1 MGSALKIR
9 DDLTPLELRR
19 WARVEPYGRAAARAY
34 GIANAL
40 EEMPRADAAR
50 LAGMDRQTLRDA
62 VVRYNA
68 KGLEGLHD
76 RPKGY
81 SPRRLTADEEAAL
94 AAVIIAGPEPERDG
108 VCAWT
113 PGRSVP
119 LAGGAVRQ
127 DLPPLEHDP
136 GSTADGIFPP
146 EGAPEPPAKGR
157 RSAGALQKRGLRDI
171 LKATVKRRIPTSAYS
186 CGFRMK
192 RASATRAG
200 CVTGGGAGASVPPG
214 RVKSAT
220 SGPTSSPPCARTPA
234 TTSPW

>member
-1 MGSALKIR
+1 MGSR
-9 DDLTPLELRR
+9 
-19 WARVEPYGRAAARAY
+19 
-34 GIANAL
+34 AL

-113 PGRSVP
+113 R
-119 LAGGAVRQ
+119 A
-127 DLPPLEHDP
+127 DLCRWLEERFAKTYHPVEHDP

-171 LKATVKRRIPTSAYS
+171 LKATAAAHPDKRLQLWFQDEARV
-186 CGFRMK
+186 GNKGRV
-192 RASATRAG
+192 
-200 CVTGGGAGASVPPG
+200 VTGGGAGASVPPG